1 VGGAWDGTPPGQP
14 PALVVA
20 VTARAV
26 DGAATDA
33 VLAAVAR
40 AFDLP
45 PRQVRLVTG
54 ARSRTKV
61 LDLDR
66 PPPDAP
72 ARLTAL
78 LAGP

>member
-1 VGGAWDGTPPGQP
+1 
-14 PALVVA
+14 VVA

-26 DGAATDA
+26 DGAATEA
-33 VLAAVAR
+33 VVSAVAR

-61 LDLDR
+61 LELQD
-66 PPPDAP
+66 PPADAT
-72 ARLTAL
+72 ARLCAL
-78 LAGP
+78 LDGA